1 MARILTPDEVRQ
13 VPRAGI
19 IWIEFFDGEL
29 GRSTAL
35 LCAMMCKDG
44 SLVDEEGSFYNNYD
58 QDIIP
63 DDIEGDCWRFWGGK
77 PSADE
82 RKNTPWSFQ
91 N

>member
-19 IWIEFFDGEL
+19 VWIEFYDGEL
-29 GRSTAL
+29 GRSTGL

-44 SLVDEEGSFYNNYD
+44 TLVDEEGSFFSNYD
-58 QDIIP
+58 QDIVQ
-63 DDIEGDCWRFWGGK
+63 DADCNCWRFWAGK

-82 RKNTPWSFQ
+82 RKNTPWSFLD
-91 N
+91 